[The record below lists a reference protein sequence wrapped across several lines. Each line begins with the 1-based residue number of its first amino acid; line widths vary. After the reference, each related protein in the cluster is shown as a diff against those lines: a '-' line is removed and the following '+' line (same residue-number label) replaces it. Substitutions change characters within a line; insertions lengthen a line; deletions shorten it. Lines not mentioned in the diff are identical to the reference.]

1 MALYTP
7 KNSEIRV
14 PLYLASSMIN
24 EIDPLMKM
32 LTGRKR
38 TRMLFYDEIETS
50 MHPLKQLEMVKL
62 LNRLNNKGIR
72 IILTTHSDTFVT
84 KMNNLLL
91 LSRTGKIDE
100 RQVSIRNGKVKI
112 SNDDLLKTDDIH
124 IYQFINKDNGRS
136 EVSELE
142 FRTAPMI
149 GYSFELFED
158 SSTSLFEEAKLALG
172 IEQ

>member
-1 MALYTP
+1 
-7 KNSEIRV
+7 
-14 PLYLASSMIN
+14 
-24 EIDPLMKM
+24 
-32 LTGRKR
+32 
-38 TRMLFYDEIETS
+38 
-50 MHPLKQLEMVKL
+50 
-62 LNRLNNKGIR
+62 
-72 IILTTHSDTFVT
+72 
-84 KMNNLLL
+84 MNNLLL
-91 LSRTGKIDE
+91 LYRTGKIDE